1 MSFFAADPAAWS
13 DARLWLAAQREAG
26 TMPRWPEWAILTDL
40 RWHADRA
47 MDRRGGKFAISFP
60 TSDELSRTWGEP
72 KSTVYR
78 RLRAWR
84 TWCDE
89 GRIDEFAP
97 IADARW
103 NGGGTVAAR
112 SRNGD
117 GTADNARTATIDET
131 RNGGGTVMARP
142 RNESGP
148 AGALVLTDTDTE
160 HREDPPSPPPVVV
173 DAPAKP
179 TRPRKQRP
187 DPLAPTDDEAADW
200 EDALGAVAEIDAAL
214 ARRIDTRASKASDGT
229 RAAILRAMRRDTA
242 DVLIRRLRHV
252 ARTSESL
259 AFVRSGPGV
268 DALLVDP
275 TKANRDGK
283 PAWTS
288 RLDNEAA
295 RIADTAAGSRTLAEP
310 TPGNWRDPAWLPAVR
325 VTTAPARGSPGPQ
338 APPPRVPL
346 GERMRLARLAA
357 EAANHQPGADDAPL
371 LLPAAR

>member
-1 MSFFAADPAAWS
+1 MTKPITGWDPIASDAWPMIAASLAKPWPVEAVHHDLRWWAARERRGERQRPGRPALVARYGWGDRKLRDLMADPARWEDPAHPVERS
-13 DARLWLAAQREAG
+13 GVQRGSSEGPARVQPTSSGNTVEAVVSVEKVQPTSSEG
-26 TMPRWPEWAILTDL
+26 P
-40 RWHADRA
+40 ADVQPTSTRA
-47 MDRRGGKFAISFP
+47 MYSP
-60 TSDELSRTWGEP
+60 
-72 KSTVYR
+72 ST
-78 RLRAWR
+78 
-84 TWCDE
+84 D
-89 GRIDEFAP
+89 
-97 IADARW
+97 
-103 NGGGTVAAR
+103 
-112 SRNGD
+112 
-117 GTADNARTATIDET
+117 
-131 RNGGGTVMARP
+131 
-142 RNESGP
+142 
-148 AGALVLTDTDTE
+148 TDTDTE
-160 HREDPPSPPPVVV
+160 HREDPPNPPPVVV

-179 TRPRKQRP
+179 TRPRKQKP

-338 APPPRVPL
+338 VPPTRVPL